1 VLLVSVGP
9 GEEVVATITRRV
21 AELDIRNGAIVS
33 LIGAV
38 ESAAISTM
46 PRDDATKDI
55 ITEYAQPL
63 EMLGTGEIKD
73 GAVHIHVT
81 VGAEGNQSFSGHLH
95 HATVTSFFVN
105 AYVLPMAQPARAS

>member
-1 VLLVSVGP
+1 MFVHLVSVGP
-9 GEEVVATITRRV
+9 GEEVVATIARKT
-21 AELDIRNGAIVS
+21 AELGIRSGAIVS

-46 PRDDATKDI
+46 PRDDATKDV

-63 EMLGTGEIKD
+63 ELLGTGEIKD

-81 VGAEGNQSFSGHLH
+81 VGSEGNQSFSGHLH

-105 AYVLPMAQPARAS
+105 AYVMALGDVG